1 MKTYKFSVCFGG
13 MYYCGGT
20 MNIVA
25 KNEETAR
32 EMAMNHVAN
41 KLVQAF
47 PTLDIEYDVECENP
61 DQVEYYSL
69 VISVLDKYGNRR
81 EAYGVADSDDKERL
95 QRAQKELSCDI
106 KLGLYNYYANFDKG
120 ETLRADL
127 EVHDDV
133 TWELL
138 RIE

>member
-1 MKTYKFSVCFGG
+1 MKTYKFAVSL
-13 MYYCGGT
+13 CGGWCNGKL
-20 MNIVA
+20 NITA
-25 KNEETAR
+25 QNEEAAK
-32 EMAMNHVAN
+32 EMAMNHIAN
-41 KLVQAF
+41 KLVQVF

-69 VISVLDKYGNRR
+69 VISVLDKYGNRIA
-81 EAYGVADSDDKERL
+81 AYEITGSDYKERL
-95 QRAQKELSCDI
+95 QRAQKELSREI
-106 KLGLYNYYANFDKG
+106 ELGLYNYYANFDKG

-127 EVHDDV
+127 EVHDDA